1 MSDAKTS
8 YKIGGNQ
15 AKGNPKSIEAQNK
28 VGNVRSSGTTQETT
42 GRQPGFPNTGVK
54 RRR

>member
-28 VGNVRSSGTTQETT
+28 VGNVRSSGTIKGTT
-42 GRQPGFPNTGVK
+42 GTQRGLGAGLK
-54 RRR
+54 RRK